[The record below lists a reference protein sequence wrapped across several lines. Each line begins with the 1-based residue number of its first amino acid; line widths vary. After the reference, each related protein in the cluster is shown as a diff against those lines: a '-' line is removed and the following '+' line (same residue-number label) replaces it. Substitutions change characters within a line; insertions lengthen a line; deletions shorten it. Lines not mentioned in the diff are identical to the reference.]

1 MDRYRGGVLLL
12 ALFVIFT
19 VIVKVLSEPKV
30 PGNVFLFHLINDAQV
45 APLNPVM
52 VFLSEYG
59 REYVWIPVVGLLFF
73 LRRRAAILMA
83 SAFVVDIVLGEGLKY
98 AVAQMR
104 PFLFVPAHLLIP
116 PPTDFSYPS
125 GHALIVSTGAIMSY
139 YTLPRWAW
147 IPLMLEA
154 VAVSY
159 SRVYVGVH
167 WPADILGGWLLGV
180 AVAQL
185 TFLAER
191 LSWYRSLERVLRVK
205 GVQ

>member
-1 MDRYRGGVLLL
+1 
-12 ALFVIFT
+12 
-19 VIVKVLSEPKV
+19 
-30 PGNVFLFHLINDAQV
+30 
-45 APLNPVM
+45 
-52 VFLSEYG
+52 
-59 REYVWIPVVGLLFF
+59 
-73 LRRRAAILMA
+73 
-83 SAFVVDIVLGEGLKY
+83 
-98 AVAQMR
+98 
-104 PFLFVPAHLLIP
+104 
-116 PPTDFSYPS
+116 
-125 GHALIVSTGAIMSY
+125 
-139 YTLPRWAW
+139 
-147 IPLMLEA
+147 

>member
-1 MDRYRGGVLLL
+1 VDRYRGGVLLL

-83 SAFVVDIVLGEGLKY
+83 SAFVVDIVLGEALKY

-125 GHALIVSTGAIMSY
+125 GHALIVNRCDNVILHPSQMG
-139 YTLPRWAW
+139 LDPLNVGGRGGKLLQGLRW
-147 IPLMLEA
+147 
-154 VAVSY
+154 
-159 SRVYVGVH
+159 
-167 WPADILGGWLLGV
+167 
-180 AVAQL
+180 
-185 TFLAER
+185 
-191 LSWYRSLERVLRVK
+191 RSLAGRHIGRMVAGRSCSPTDLPGGEVELV
-205 GVQ
+205 